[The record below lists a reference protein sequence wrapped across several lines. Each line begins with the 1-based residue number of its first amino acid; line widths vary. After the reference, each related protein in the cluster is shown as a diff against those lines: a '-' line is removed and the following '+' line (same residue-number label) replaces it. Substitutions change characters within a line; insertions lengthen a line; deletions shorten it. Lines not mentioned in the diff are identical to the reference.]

1 VAVGAVE
8 PYLPDDLGV
17 DPVAVC
23 LERVV
28 LEEVPVERVVLQTFR
43 GVVERL
49 GELCRD
55 EVRHLF
61 KQPHMAPN
69 CERAVPLT
77 HAGFVGLGVRLAC
90 AILSD

>member
-1 VAVGAVE
+1 MGGERAVVVEAVE

-55 EVRHLF
+55 EVGHLF
-61 KQPHMAPN
+61 KQPHIAPN
-69 CERAVPLT
+69 R
-77 HAGFVGLGVRLAC
+77 
-90 AILSD
+90 S